1 MRSWHDDFDE
11 EERVTMMMQKNV
23 HIASVCFAYI
33 SVIVF
38 DVISQKYGDN
48 QFLLNNLLSFKFE
61 YILFIESLI
70 ILTFPDFHYCPLRK

>member
-48 QFLLNNLLSFKFE
+48 QFFAQQPTKFQ
-61 YILFIESLI
+61 I
-70 ILTFPDFHYCPLRK
+70 

>member
-23 HIASVCFAYI
+23 HIASVCFAYT

-38 DVISQKYGDN
+38 DILGQKYGEN
-48 QFLLNNLLSFKFE
+48 KFLLNNLLSFKFE
-61 YILFIESLI
+61 YILFIETVI
-70 ILTFPDFHYCPLRK
+70 DITDFC